1 MDVVRRLS
9 MYTRARRTLGVC
21 ILAFIVVPAFIYS
34 YKYVFD
40 AELYEGDELEER
52 VCRYCEGS
60 GKDEEMAL
68 ELPGGSDRC
77 PACRG
82 RGRVEVIIPGAHR
95 PVRLR
100 GLVLNASRVRGEP
113 SHALRLPWKP
123 KHPFEK
129 HPAALSDATVTLT
142 PPTGDPITF
151 KTSEHGRFSTRLAPG
166 TYRVEVRANRF
177 TTIKDELT
185 LKRLTAPI
193 WREKAHIL
201 EPLGREAARSRYGVE
216 LRAILGRQPEVGE
229 IVLLAA
235 SPW

>member
-1 MDVVRRLS
+1 
-9 MYTRARRTLGVC
+9 MYSRARRTQGVC
-21 ILAFIVVPAFIYS
+21 ILAFIAIVVFVYS
-34 YKYVFD
+34 YKYIFD

-52 VCRYCEGS
+52 VCRYCDGS
-60 GKDEEMAL
+60 GKDEQMAL
-68 ELPGGSDRC
+68 ERPGGSDRC

-82 RGRVEVIIPGAHR
+82 RGSVEVIIPGAHR

-142 PPTGDPITF
+142 PSTGDPIKL

-166 TYRVEVRANRF
+166 TYRVEVRADRF
-177 TTIKDELT
+177 VTVKDKLT
-185 LKRLTAPI
+185 LRRLTAPI
-193 WREKAHIL
+193 WREKARII
-201 EPLGREAARSRYGVE
+201 EALGHESARSKYGME
-216 LRAILGRQPEVGE
+216 FRAILGRKPEVGE
-229 IVLLAA
+229 MVLLAA